1 MSQPDTG
8 GIAGLARDP
17 EAVQR
22 SIQQWAA
29 GFEAKAQRYRAA
41 QEQTEQLR
49 LSAASSD
56 GSVRV
61 TVRADGTVSDL
72 QFTEKIRSM
81 PLADLSAQVLATM
94 RKAQSG
100 IADKVGEVMT
110 EQLGDED
117 QQTRSVML
125 GNLRDRFPELEDQA
139 EDPAD
144 ADKWDLTDEDEPPV
158 EDSASTPPA
167 PPAPAAPPVP
177 PPSPTQPPSAPPR
190 RRPPARD
197 EDDDDFDPFSE

>member
-1 MSQPDTG
+1 MTQAGTG
-8 GIAGLARDP
+8 GIAGFERDP

-22 SIQQWAA
+22 RIQEWAQ

-41 QEQTEQLR
+41 QERTEQLR

-81 PLADLSAQVLATM
+81 PLTELSAQILATM
-94 RKAQSG
+94 RSAQSG
-100 IADKVGEVMT
+100 IADRVSEVMT

-125 GNLRDRFPELEDQA
+125 DNLRQRFPEQEDVVAEEPSSGAWDYTDDDEQA
-139 EDPAD
+139 ARG
-144 ADKWDLTDEDEPPV
+144 
-158 EDSASTPPA
+158 SAA
-167 PPAPAAPPVP
+167 PPPQAPPVP
-177 PPSPTQPPSAPPR
+177 PPSAQAPPAPPR
-190 RRPPARD
+190 RRPQPRD
-197 EDDDDFDPFSE
+197 DEDDDFDPFSE